1 MEMSNAESRPRME
14 VDLDLLKKYNRPGPR
29 YTSYPTAPHFH
40 EGFGPGEYRQEIV
53 STNAGEPPRDL
64 SLYFHFP
71 FCKSL
76 CYFCACN
83 VVITKDASRVGH
95 YLGVLKKEIDLVSN
109 LIDSR
114 RQVVQMHW
122 GGGTPTY
129 MSPDQIRDI
138 FGYIREKFPFA
149 ADAEISIE
157 IDPRTISTEHL
168 PALREAGFNRVSF
181 GLQDVNP
188 EVQTTINRI
197 QTDEQ
202 NAFVINESQRLGFD
216 SINVDL
222 IYGLPHQSVESY
234 ERTLEKIIAWDP
246 DRLAVFNYA
255 HVPWLKKHQKLLP
268 VEAMPDAADRLR
280 MLKLIIDR
288 LTEAGYAYI
297 GMDHFA
303 KPGDELTKAL
313 RERTLHRNFQGYSTR
328 AEADMFAMGV
338 TSISKL
344 AGAYAQNLKSLAAYE
359 AALNEGRLP
368 TAIGL
373 KFSHDDLLRQ
383 HVITEIMCNNRIL
396 KRDVEQKFSIAFDSY
411 FADVPE
417 KLNEFVLDGLVS
429 LQPDRIEVGEA
440 GRLVIRNIAM
450 AFDAYLKHEASQEKP
465 IYSRTV

>member
-1 MEMSNAESRPRME
+1 MEMTTAESTPRLE

-40 EGFGPGEYRQEIV
+40 EGFGPEEYRQEIL
-53 STNAGEPPRDL
+53 STNVGETPRDL

-95 YLGVLKKEIDLVSN
+95 YLGVLKKEIDLVAN
-109 LIDSR
+109 LVDPR

-129 MSPDQIRDI
+129 MSPDQIREI
-138 FGYIREKFPFA
+138 FGAIREKFPFA
-149 ADAEISIE
+149 ANAEISIE
-157 IDPRTISTEHL
+157 IDPRTISPDHL

-188 EVQTTINRI
+188 EVQTTINRV

-202 NAFVINESQRLGFD
+202 NAFVINESRRLGFD

-222 IYGLPHQSVESY
+222 IYGLPHQTVESY
-234 ERTLEKIIAWDP
+234 ERTLEKIIAWNP

-268 VEAMPDAADRLR
+268 VEAMPDVSDRLR

-344 AGAYAQNLKSLAAYE
+344 SGAYAQNLKSLAAYE

-373 KFSHDDLLRQ
+373 KLSHDDLLRQ

-396 KRDVEQKFSIAFDSY
+396 KRDVEQKFGITFDSY

-417 KLNEFVLDGLVS
+417 KLNEFALDGLLT
-429 LQPDRIEVGEA
+429 LQSDRIEVSEA

-450 AFDAYLKHEASQEKP
+450 AFDAYLKPEGTQEKP
-465 IYSRTV
+465 IYSRTL

>member
-1 MEMSNAESRPRME
+1 MNASESSPRLE

-40 EGFGPGEYRQEIV
+40 EGFGPTEYLQEIV

-109 LIDSR
+109 LVDSR

-149 ADAEISIE
+149 AEAEISIE
-157 IDPRTISTEHL
+157 IDPRTISPDHL

-181 GLQDVNP
+181 GLQDVNF

-202 NAFVINESQRLGFD
+202 NAFVINESRRLGFD

-222 IYGLPHQSVESY
+222 IYGLPHQTLDSY

-359 AALNEGRLP
+359 AALEEGRLP
-368 TAIGL
+368 TSIGL
-373 KFSHDDLLRQ
+373 KLSHDDLLRQ

-396 KRDVEQKFSIAFDSY
+396 KRDVEQKFGIAFDSY

-417 KLNEFVLDGLVS
+417 KLNEFVLDGLVL

-450 AFDAYLKHEASQEKP
+450 AFDAYLKPEGSQEKP

>member
-1 MEMSNAESRPRME
+1 MEMINADSRPRME

-40 EGFGPGEYRQEIV
+40 EGFGPEEYRQEILA
-53 STNAGEPPRDL
+53 TNSGETPRDL

-109 LIDSR
+109 LVDSR

-149 ADAEISIE
+149 AEAEISIE
-157 IDPRTISTEHL
+157 IDPRTISPEHL

-202 NAFVINESQRLGFD
+202 NAFVINESRRLGFD

-396 KRDVEQKFSIAFDSY
+396 KRDVEQKFGIAFDSY

-450 AFDAYLKHEASQEKP
+450 AFDAYLKPEASQEKP

>member
-1 MEMSNAESRPRME
+1 MEMNAAESSPRLE

-40 EGFGPGEYRQEIV
+40 EGFGPEEYRQEIL

-95 YLGVLKKEIDLVSN
+95 YLGVLKKEIDLVAN
-109 LIDSR
+109 LVDSR

-138 FGYIREKFPFA
+138 FGYIRDKFPFA
-149 ADAEISIE
+149 AEAEISIE
-157 IDPRTISTEHL
+157 IDPRTISPEHL

-181 GLQDVNP
+181 GLQDLNP

-202 NAFVINESQRLGFD
+202 NAFVINESRRLGFD

-288 LTEAGYAYI
+288 LTEVGYAYI

-396 KRDVEQKFSIAFDSY
+396 KHDVEQKFGITFDSY

-429 LQPDRIEVGEA
+429 LQPDRIEVSEA

-450 AFDAYLKHEASQEKP
+450 AFDAYLKPEASQEKP

>member
-1 MEMSNAESRPRME
+1 MEMSAAASSPRLE

-40 EGFGPGEYRQEIV
+40 EGFGPDEYRREILA
-53 STNAGEPPRDL
+53 TNSGETPRDL

-95 YLGVLKKEIDLVSN
+95 YLGVLKKEIDLVAN
-109 LIDSR
+109 LVDPR
-114 RQVVQMHW
+114 RKVIQMHW

-138 FGYIREKFPFA
+138 FGTIRAKFPFA

-157 IDPRTISTEHL
+157 IDPRTITPEHL

-202 NAFVINESQRLGFD
+202 NAFVIDESRRLGFD

-222 IYGLPHQSVESY
+222 IYGLPHQTVDSY
-234 ERTLEKIIAWDP
+234 ERTLEKIIAWNP

-268 VEAMPDAADRLR
+268 VESMPDASGRLR

-313 RERTLHRNFQGYSTR
+313 RERTLHRNFQIGR
-328 AEADMFAMGV
+328 A
-338 TSISKL
+338 
-344 AGAYAQNLKSLAAYE
+344 
-359 AALNEGRLP
+359 
-368 TAIGL
+368 
-373 KFSHDDLLRQ
+373 
-383 HVITEIMCNNRIL
+383 HV
-396 KRDVEQKFSIAFDSY
+396 
-411 FADVPE
+411 
-417 KLNEFVLDGLVS
+417 
-429 LQPDRIEVGEA
+429 
-440 GRLVIRNIAM
+440 
-450 AFDAYLKHEASQEKP
+450 
-465 IYSRTV
+465 

>member
-1 MEMSNAESRPRME
+1 MEMTSAASSPRLE

-40 EGFGPGEYRQEIV
+40 EGFGPEVYRQEIL
-53 STNAGEPPRDL
+53 STNVGETPRDL

-95 YLGVLKKEIDLVSN
+95 YLGVLKKEIDLVAK
-109 LIDSR
+109 LVDPR

-149 ADAEISIE
+149 PEAEISIE
-157 IDPRTISTEHL
+157 IDPRTISPDHL

-188 EVQTTINRI
+188 EVQTSINRV

-202 NAFVINESQRLGFD
+202 NAFVINESRRLGFD

-222 IYGLPHQSVESY
+222 IYGLPHQTVESY
-234 ERTLEKIIAWDP
+234 ERTLEKIIAWNP

-268 VEAMPDAADRLR
+268 VELMPDVSGRLR

-344 AGAYAQNLKSLAAYE
+344 SGAYAQNLKSLAAYE

-373 KFSHDDLLRQ
+373 KLSHDDLLRQ

-396 KRDVEQKFSIAFDSY
+396 KRDVEQKFGITFDSY

-417 KLNEFVLDGLVS
+417 KLKEFALDGLVS
-429 LQPDRIEVGEA
+429 LQPDRIEVSEA

-450 AFDAYLKHEASQEKP
+450 AFDAYLKPEGTQEKP
-465 IYSRTV
+465 IYSRTL

>member
-40 EGFGPGEYRQEIV
+40 EGFGPEEYRQEIL
-53 STNAGEPPRDL
+53 STNSGEPPRDL

-109 LIDSR
+109 LVDSR

-149 ADAEISIE
+149 AEAEISIE
-157 IDPRTISTEHL
+157 IDPRTISPEHL

-202 NAFVINESQRLGFD
+202 NAFVINESRRLGFD

-396 KRDVEQKFSIAFDSY
+396 KRDVEQKFGIAFDSY

-450 AFDAYLKHEASQEKP
+450 AFDAYLKPEASQEKP

>member
-1 MEMSNAESRPRME
+1 MERTSAASSPRLE

-40 EGFGPGEYRQEIV
+40 ESFGPEEYRQEIL
-53 STNAGEPPRDL
+53 STNVGETPRDL

-95 YLGVLKKEIDLVSN
+95 YLGVLKKEIDLVAK
-109 LIDSR
+109 LVDPR

-149 ADAEISIE
+149 PEAEISIE
-157 IDPRTISTEHL
+157 IDPRTISPDHL

-188 EVQTTINRI
+188 EVQATINRV

-202 NAFVINESQRLGFD
+202 NAFVINESRRLGFD

-222 IYGLPHQSVESY
+222 IYGLPHQTVESY
-234 ERTLEKIIAWDP
+234 EHTLEKIIAWDP

-268 VEAMPDAADRLR
+268 VEAMPDVSCRLR

-344 AGAYAQNLKSLAAYE
+344 SGAYAQNLKSLAAYE
-359 AALNEGRLP
+359 AALNQGRLP

-373 KFSHDDLLRQ
+373 KLSHDDLLRQ
-383 HVITEIMCNNRIL
+383 HVITEIMCNNRLL
-396 KRDVEQKFSIAFDSY
+396 KRDVEQKFAITFDSY

-417 KLNEFVLDGLVS
+417 KLNEFALDGLVS
-429 LQPDRIEVGEA
+429 LQTDRIEVSEA

-450 AFDAYLKHEASQEKP
+450 AFDAYLKPEATQEKP
-465 IYSRTV
+465 IYSRTL

>member
-1 MEMSNAESRPRME
+1 MEMSKADSRPRME

-40 EGFGPGEYRQEIV
+40 EGFGPEEYRQEIL
-53 STNAGEPPRDL
+53 STNSGETPRDL

-109 LIDSR
+109 LVDSR

-138 FGYIREKFPFA
+138 FGYIREKFPFSA
-149 ADAEISIE
+149 EAEISIE
-157 IDPRTISTEHL
+157 IDPRTISPEHL

-202 NAFVINESQRLGFD
+202 NAFVINESRRLGFD

-396 KRDVEQKFSIAFDSY
+396 KRDVEQKFGIAFDSY

-450 AFDAYLKHEASQEKP
+450 AFDAYLKPEASQEKP

>member
-1 MEMSNAESRPRME
+1 MEMNAAESSPRLE

-40 EGFGPGEYRQEIV
+40 EGFGPEEYRQEILA
-53 STNAGEPPRDL
+53 TNAGDTPRDL

-149 ADAEISIE
+149 AEAEISIE
-157 IDPRTISTEHL
+157 IDPRTIVPEHL

-202 NAFVINESQRLGFD
+202 NAFVINESRRLGFD

-222 IYGLPHQSVESY
+222 IYGLPHQTVESY

-396 KRDVEQKFSIAFDSY
+396 KRDVDRKFGISFDTY
-411 FADVPE
+411 FADLPE

-429 LQPDRIEVGEA
+429 LQPDRIEVCEA

-450 AFDAYLKHEASQEKP
+450 AFDAYLKPEASQEKP

>member
-1 MEMSNAESRPRME
+1 MSAAATNPRLK

-40 EGFGPGEYRQEIV
+40 EGFGPEEYRQEIL
-53 STNAGEPPRDL
+53 STNAGDTPRDL

-83 VVITKDASRVGH
+83 VVITKDASRVDH
-95 YLGVLKKEIDLVSN
+95 YLGVLKKEIDLVAN
-109 LIDSR
+109 LVDPR
-114 RQVVQMHW
+114 RKVIQMHW

-138 FGYIREKFPFA
+138 FGTIRGKFPFA

-157 IDPRTISTEHL
+157 IDPRTITPEHL

-202 NAFVINESQRLGFD
+202 NAFVIDESRRLGFD

-222 IYGLPHQSVESY
+222 IYGLPHQTVDSY
-234 ERTLEKIIAWDP
+234 ERTLEKIIAWNP

-268 VEAMPDAADRLR
+268 VESMPDASGRLR

-344 AGAYAQNLKSLAAYE
+344 SGAYAQNLKSLAAYE
-359 AALNEGRLP
+359 AALDEGRLP
-368 TAIGL
+368 TSIGL
-373 KFSHDDLLRQ
+373 KLSHDDLLRQ

-396 KRDVEQKFSIAFDSY
+396 KRDVEQKFGIAFDSY

-417 KLNEFVLDGLVS
+417 KLNEFALDGLVS

-450 AFDAYLKHEASQEKP
+450 AFDAYIKPEAALEKP

>member
-1 MEMSNAESRPRME
+1 MEMSAAASSPRLE

-40 EGFGPGEYRQEIV
+40 EGFGPDEYRREILA
-53 STNAGEPPRDL
+53 TNSGETPRDL

-95 YLGVLKKEIDLVSN
+95 YLGVLKKEIDLVAN
-109 LIDSR
+109 LVDPR
-114 RQVVQMHW
+114 RKVIQMHW

-138 FGYIREKFPFA
+138 FGTIRGKFPFA

-157 IDPRTISTEHL
+157 IDPRTITPEHL

-202 NAFVINESQRLGFD
+202 NAFVIDESRRLGFD

-222 IYGLPHQSVESY
+222 IYGLPHQTVDSY
-234 ERTLEKIIAWDP
+234 ERTLEKIIAWNP

-268 VEAMPDAADRLR
+268 VESMPDASGRLR

-344 AGAYAQNLKSLAAYE
+344 SGAYAQNLKSLAAYE
-359 AALNEGRLP
+359 AALDEGRLP
-368 TAIGL
+368 TSIGL
-373 KFSHDDLLRQ
+373 KLSHDDLLRQ

-396 KRDVEQKFSIAFDSY
+396 KRDVEQKFGIAFDSY

-417 KLNEFVLDGLVS
+417 KLNEFALDGLVS

-450 AFDAYLKHEASQEKP
+450 AFDAYIKPEAALEKP

>member
-1 MEMSNAESRPRME
+1 MTAAATNPRLE

-40 EGFGPGEYRQEIV
+40 EGFGPDEYRREIL
-53 STNAGEPPRDL
+53 STNSGETPRDL

-95 YLGVLKKEIDLVSN
+95 YLGVLKKEIDLVAN
-109 LIDSR
+109 LVDPR
-114 RQVVQMHW
+114 RKVIQMHW

-138 FGYIREKFPFA
+138 FGAIREKFPFA

-157 IDPRTISTEHL
+157 IDPRTITPEHL

-202 NAFVINESQRLGFD
+202 NAFVIDESRRLGFD

-222 IYGLPHQSVESY
+222 IYGLPHQTVDSY
-234 ERTLEKIIAWDP
+234 ERTLEKIIAWNP

-268 VEAMPDAADRLR
+268 VESMPDASGRLR

-344 AGAYAQNLKSLAAYE
+344 SGAYAQNLKSLAAYE
-359 AALNEGRLP
+359 AALDEGRLP
-368 TAIGL
+368 TSIGL
-373 KFSHDDLLRQ
+373 KLSHDDLLRQ

-396 KRDVEQKFSIAFDSY
+396 KRDVEQKFGIAFDSY

-417 KLNEFVLDGLVS
+417 KLNEFALDGLVS

-450 AFDAYLKHEASQEKP
+450 AFDAYIKPEAALEKP

>member
-1 MEMSNAESRPRME
+1 MEMSAAESSPRLE

-40 EGFGPGEYRQEIV
+40 EGFGPEEYRQEIV
-53 STNAGEPPRDL
+53 ATNSGEPPRDL

-109 LIDSR
+109 LVDSR

-149 ADAEISIE
+149 AEAEISIE
-157 IDPRTISTEHL
+157 IDPRTISPEHL

-202 NAFVINESQRLGFD
+202 NAFVINESRRLGFD

-396 KRDVEQKFSIAFDSY
+396 KRDVEQKFGIAFDSY

-450 AFDAYLKHEASQEKP
+450 AFDAYLKPEASQEKP

>member
-1 MEMSNAESRPRME
+1 MNAAESSPRLE

-40 EGFGPGEYRQEIV
+40 EGFGPEEYRQEIL
-53 STNAGEPPRDL
+53 STNTGETPRDL

-95 YLGVLKKEIDLVSN
+95 YLGVLKKEIDLVAK

-138 FGYIREKFPFA
+138 FGYIRDKFPFA
-149 ADAEISIE
+149 AEAEISIE
-157 IDPRTISTEHL
+157 IDPRTISPDHL

-202 NAFVINESQRLGFD
+202 NTFVINESRRLGFD

-359 AALNEGRLP
+359 AVLNEGQLP

-383 HVITEIMCNNRIL
+383 HVITETMCNNRIL
-396 KRDVEQKFSIAFDSY
+396 KRDVEQKFGIVFDSY

-429 LQPDRIEVGEA
+429 LQPDRIEVSEA

-450 AFDAYLKHEASQEKP
+450 AFDAYLKPEASQEKP

>member
-1 MEMSNAESRPRME
+1 MEMTSAEYSPRLE

-40 EGFGPGEYRQEIV
+40 ESFGPEEYRQEILA
-53 STNAGEPPRDL
+53 TNAGETPRDL

-83 VVITKDASRVGH
+83 VVITKDASRIGH

-114 RQVVQMHW
+114 RKVIQMHW

-129 MSPDQIRDI
+129 MSPDQIREI
-138 FGYIREKFPFA
+138 FGAIREKFPFTA
-149 ADAEISIE
+149 EAEISIE
-157 IDPRTISTEHL
+157 IDPRTISPEHL

-188 EVQTTINRI
+188 EVQTTINRV
-197 QTDEQ
+197 QSDEQ
-202 NAFVINESQRLGFD
+202 NAFVINESRRLGFD

-222 IYGLPHQSVESY
+222 IYGLPHQTVESY

-396 KRDVEQKFSIAFDSY
+396 KRDVEQKFGITFDSY

-417 KLNEFVLDGLVS
+417 KLNEFALDGLVS
-429 LQPDRIEVGEA
+429 LQPDRIEVSEA

-450 AFDAYLKHEASQEKP
+450 AFDAYLTPEASQEKP

>member
-1 MEMSNAESRPRME
+1 MEMNAAESSPRLE

-40 EGFGPGEYRQEIV
+40 EGFGPEEYRQEILA
-53 STNAGEPPRDL
+53 TNAGETPRDL

-95 YLGVLKKEIDLVSN
+95 YLGVLKKEIDLVSS
-109 LIDSR
+109 LVDSR

-138 FGYIREKFPFA
+138 
-149 ADAEISIE
+149 
-157 IDPRTISTEHL
+157 
-168 PALREAGFNRVSF
+168 
-181 GLQDVNP
+181 
-188 EVQTTINRI
+188 NRI

-202 NAFVINESQRLGFD
+202 NAFVINESRRLGFD

-222 IYGLPHQSVESY
+222 IYGLPHQTVESY

-396 KRDVEQKFSIAFDSY
+396 KRDVEQKFGITFDSY

-429 LQPDRIEVGEA
+429 LQPDRIEVSEA

-450 AFDAYLKHEASQEKP
+450 AFDAYLKPEASQEKP